1 MRSCYFR
8 NGVTW
13 AYTGFTVHF
22 TFFLYSHSSRYIKW
36 NYLSIKSPAKLFCS
50 NLIFD
55 LHKELFIPI
64 LEQHRR
70 YIYALNA
77 SMDPAS
83 LAKWSD
89 LNPLEKSKIP
99 VKYKHIFLTSEEL
112 LRIYYEYISAFMFW
126 NYEI

>member
-8 NGVTW
+8 NRVTW
-13 AYTGFTVHF
+13 TYTGFTVHF

-36 NYLSIKSPAKLFCS
+36 NYLSIKNPTKLFCS

-55 LHKELFIPI
+55 LHKELFIPL

-70 YIYALNA
+70 WIYALNA

-83 LAKWSD
+83 MAKRSD
-89 LNPLEKSKIP
+89 LNPSEKSKIP

-112 LRIYYEYISAFMFW
+112 LRIYYEHISAFMVW